1 MPESYIKLALGSYVI
16 NHANGIKRVRNK
28 YDWKLRRNYVTK
40 ITLELR
46 QKVTLDLRQDTT

>member
-1 MPESYIKLALGSYVI
+1 MPESYIRLALGSFVI
-16 NHANGIKRVRNK
+16 NHANGIKKVRNN

-46 QKVTLDLRQDTT
+46 QKVTLDLRQETT